1 MVFDRFVR
9 FSRAVV
15 NWNEKAKG
23 VEVVLLEETNEVR
36 DAKWEYTSIVE
47 VGWALQ

>member
-1 MVFDRFVR
+1 MPPNMVLDRFVR

-23 VEVVLLEETNEVR
+23 VEVVLLEETNEAR
-36 DAKWEYTSIVE
+36 SKIEIHFNC
-47 VGWALQ
+47 